1 MVVEPAPTGHTK
13 KLSGWI
19 GVAVFHKNP
28 YPILQVAII
37 TSADGL
43 CPYSLKG
50 PGNVSS
56 HDQQEVNGAGAAFVK
71 KKLAFHLMSLLSSS
85 DACSKYYHY

>member
-1 MVVEPAPTGHTK
+1 MVVEPAPTGHTT

-56 HDQQEVNGAGAAFVK
+56 HDQQEVNGAGAAFMLENQEKIGISFDVT
-71 KKLAFHLMSLLSSS
+71 SLFFRGLQ
-85 DACSKYYHY
+85 